1 MSKKQSEDLYKKLG
15 VASDKSGVK
24 ENFKDIITNDY
35 PYAFVNISRDPS
47 NQNNCITMHADGD
60 GSKFIQRMLVYYE
73 NGDPTV
79 FDGMVDDALSMNTS
93 DIAAAGFVFG
103 AIRFVDIFDCG
114 NMYLKDIIIH
124 QIKKRFHE
132 LLRLYSDHGFNLKF
146 FGGET
151 ADLPYQVKSGVFNVA
166 LTAWADQGDII
177 KGETEIGDVIL
188 GLHSDGQAVWEEK
201 PNSGCMSNGQTL
213 LRSGAMDPLFN
224 EKYPDLGDG
233 EFYKGRYCPQH
244 HSEILGDMS
253 VGDAIL
259 SPTRQWA
266 IVIREIIM
274 ELKKHDIFHMLH
286 GITINTGGGATKIRN
301 IGHGVTYVKNMP
313 EPSPLFR
320 FIQEETG
327 QVWRHMYTTF
337 NCGIGVDI
345 IGENSSD
352 FKFAVQ
358 TAVESCGL
366 NMSVLGRVS
375 PGTDEENQV
384 ILDTPYGRFKY

>member
-1 MSKKQSEDLYKKLG
+1 
-15 VASDKSGVK
+15 
-24 ENFKDIITNDY
+24 
-35 PYAFVNISRDPS
+35 
-47 NQNNCITMHADGD
+47 
-60 GSKFIQRMLVYYE
+60 
-73 NGDPTV
+73 
-79 FDGMVDDALSMNTS
+79 
-93 DIAAAGFVFG
+93 
-103 AIRFVDIFDCG
+103 
-114 NMYLKDIIIH
+114 
-124 QIKKRFHE
+124 
-132 LLRLYSDHGFNLKF
+132 
-146 FGGET
+146 
-151 ADLPYQVKSGVFNVA
+151 
-166 LTAWADQGDII
+166 
-177 KGETEIGDVIL
+177 
-188 GLHSDGQAVWEEK
+188 
-201 PNSGCMSNGQTL
+201 
-213 LRSGAMDPLFN
+213 MDPLFN